1 MCAGRDGRAAALGGV
16 RVSLFGIPLE
26 FFLFA
31 LTLIGVALF
40 HHRALTVALAGLATT
55 IGYKLAVTGFK
66 TGEGLPGLTTHF
78 EHEWVILANLAL
90 LLVGFALMANHFERS
105 KIPDR
110 MPNWLPNGWLGGL
123 ALLAV
128 IFVLSAILDNI
139 ASAIIGGVVA
149 RHLYRDGVT
158 VGYIAA
164 IVAAANA
171 GGAPSVIGDT
181 TTTMMWLEGVD
192 PLLLAKAVVAA
203 VPAFLVFATFA
214 AIQQQ
219 MRSPILKHATETPV
233 KIDGGRLVV
242 VAIVLISL
250 ISANVASNT
259 MFKGIEEQAPVLGLA
274 VWAALIV
281 TAVYRWPDWK
291 VVPSAFKG
299 ALFLVSLVALASLMP
314 VESLPAASWQTALG
328 LGFVSSV
335 FDNIP
340 LTALALNQGGYD
352 WALLAYAVGFGGSM
366 IWFGSSAGVAI
377 SNLYPQARSVW
388 RWMLEGWPI
397 LVAYPVGFFVM
408 LHLLGWQPS

>member
-1 MCAGRDGRAAALGGV
+1 MT
-16 RVSLFGIPLE
+16 LFGIPLE
-26 FFLFA
+26 FLIFG
-31 LTLIGVALF
+31 LTLAGVALF
-40 HHRALTVALAGLATT
+40 HERALTVAAGGLAVTVA
-55 IGYKLAVTGFK
+55 YKLVVTGFK
-66 TGEGLPGLTTHF
+66 DGPGIPGLVTHF
-78 EHEWVILANLAL
+78 EHEWVILANLTL

-110 MPNWLPNGWLGGL
+110 MPNWLPDNWLGGF
-123 ALLAV
+123 ALLAI

-139 ASAIIGGVVA
+139 AAAIIGGVVA
-149 RHLYRDGVT
+149 RHVYRDGVT

-181 TTTMMWLEGVD
+181 TTTMMWLEGVE
-192 PLLLAKAVVAA
+192 PITLSYAVVAT

-219 MRSPILKHATETPV
+219 IRAPILRHATEEPLR
-233 KIDGGRLVV
+233 IDRGRLIIVGL
-242 VAIVLISL
+242 VLISL
-250 ISANVASNT
+250 VGANIASNT
-259 MFKGIEEQAPVLGLA
+259 IYKGIEEQAPVLGLA
-274 VWAALIV
+274 VWATLLV
-281 TAVYRWPDWK
+281 TAVFRWPDWK
-291 VVPSAFKG
+291 IVPAAFKG
-299 ALFLVSLVALASLMP
+299 ALFLVSLVAMASLMP
-314 VESLPAASWQTALG
+314 VETLPEPSWQTVLG
-328 LGFVSSV
+328 LGAVSSV

-388 RWMLEGWPI
+388 RWMLEGWPV
-397 LVAYPVGFFVM
+397 LLAYPVGFFVM
-408 LHLLGWQPS
+408 LHLLGWRPG

>member
-1 MCAGRDGRAAALGGV
+1 MA
-16 RVSLFGIPLE
+16 LFGIPLE
-26 FFLFA
+26 FFIFGV
-31 LTLIGVALF
+31 TLLGVALF
-40 HHRALTVALAGLATT
+40 HKRALLVALAGLAVT
-55 IGYKLAVTGFK
+55 IGYKLVVTGFK
-66 TGEGLPGLTTHF
+66 AGPGVPGLITHF

-110 MPNWLPNGWLGGL
+110 MPNWLPDNWLGGFVLL
-123 ALLAV
+123 AL

-139 ASAIIGGVVA
+139 AAAIIGGVVA
-149 RHLYRDGVT
+149 RHVYREGVT

-164 IVAAANA
+164 IVGAANA

-181 TTTMMWLEGVD
+181 TTTMMWLEGVE
-192 PLLLAKAVVAA
+192 PLTLSYAAVAT

-219 MRSPILKHATETPV
+219 IRSPVLKHATETPIR
-233 KIDGGRLVV
+233 IDLGRLVIV
-242 VAIVLISL
+242 GLVLVALVG
-250 ISANVASNT
+250 ANIASNT
-259 MFKGIEEQAPVLGLA
+259 LYKGIEEQAPVLGLA
-274 VWAALIV
+274 VWAALLV
-281 TAVYRWPDWK
+281 TAVFRWPDWK
-291 VVPSAFKG
+291 IVPEAFKG
-299 ALFLVSLVALASLMP
+299 ALFLISLVAMASLMP
-314 VESLPAASWQTALG
+314 VESLPPPSWQTTFG
-328 LGFVSSV
+328 LGAVSSV

-388 RWMLEGWPI
+388 RWMLEGWPV
-397 LVAYPVGFFVM
+397 LLAYPVGFFVM
-408 LHLLGWQPS
+408 LHLLGWRPG